1 MHLLCVFNINISNR
15 GHFVS
20 EIILFFARLV
30 TKSERI
36 NPVFLGHVHSYPEM
50 CMSKGIIIERIMTVV
65 VKLAMVRKLV

>member
-50 CMSKGIIIERIMTVV
+50 CKGIIVELIMTVV